1 MGIFKKIFGKKEQ
14 MSREK
19 IKGQLN
25 LTVEPNA
32 EKNDRMVSY
41 YNEEWN
47 FSIAY
52 PADWEILWENEPA
65 GSWTIPIAVAGEK
78 RSDGRPCFI
87 VNARHGEIL
96 EGSDDLRVTSIGPN
110 GSLIEMASTPQEY
123 IEKCKENLQ
132 RSFSDI
138 QFIVAEEIHFANK
151 PAIRLVYSY
160 DGQMGRIQEE
170 SITLFGVGVT
180 FEFIHEVP
188 SSQYAEFQPRF
199 QSFLESF
206 RIGHEMS
213 DAAVA
218 VEDGSDVAPTKQS
231 PVQIYNSGVSLYR
244 NGYFEKAM
252 EAFDQCFRSGEYQ
265 MQAAYARALC
275 HKELG
280 LDVEIPAEL
289 GDQAEDAGPVYVAS
303 NLACYLIDKG
313 HRAAL
318 TKQGTASEAT
328 ANINGS
334 LYIISISSSS
344 LLGGF
349 NNWAWRK
356 EEDKTI
362 PLADR
367 DANPNPTES
376 DKLVISRLEKA
387 SSLPL
392 SPLPEGGLRM
402 SLE

>member
-1 MGIFKKIFGKKEQ
+1 MGIFEKIFGKKEQ
-14 MSREK
+14 MSERGDKRAIEP
-19 IKGQLN
+19 
-25 LTVEPNA
+25 LTVESNV
-32 EKNDRMVSY
+32 EKNDRMISY

-78 RSDGRPCFI
+78 RNDGHPCFI
-87 VNARHGEIL
+87 VNVRHGEIL
-96 EGSDDLRVTSIGPN
+96 QGSSNLKVTSIGPN
-110 GSLIEMASTPQEY
+110 GSLIEMPSTPQEY
-123 IEKCKENLQ
+123 IERSKEDLQ
-132 RSFSDI
+132 RSFSGF
-138 QFIVAEEIHFANK
+138 QFISAEEIRLVNK
-151 PAIRLVYSY
+151 PAVRFVYCY

-180 FEFIHEVP
+180 FQFIHEVP

-199 QSFLESF
+199 QGFLESF
-206 RIGHEMS
+206 RIGHEMPE
-213 DAAVA
+213 AAVA
-218 VEDGSDVAPTKQS
+218 VEDSSDVAPTEQS
-231 PVQIYNSGVSLYR
+231 PVLIYNRGASLYR
-244 NGYFEKAM
+244 NGNFKKAM
-252 EAFDQCFRSGEYQ
+252 GAFDQCFRTGEYQ

-280 LDVEIPAEL
+280 LDVEIPEEL

-318 TKQGTASEAT
+318 TKQGIASEVT

-334 LYIISISSSS
+334 LYLISISSV
-344 LLGGF
+344 LGGF

-356 EEDKTI
+356 EGDKSI

-367 DANPNPTES
+367 DANPNPTET
-376 DKLVISRLEKA
+376 DKLVISLLEKA
-387 SSLPL
+387 SSLPP
-392 SPLPEGGLRM
+392 SPLPEGGLKK